1 MSTDFSVK
9 RSHNSCVYNINYH
22 LVLVTKYRNKCLNSD
37 VLNWLEVEFRR
48 LLINNDCTLD
58 EFNGEEDHV
67 HLLISLHPA
76 IAPASLIN
84 ALKTTTSRLMKKD
97 FKEHFRSYYWGTNA
111 LWNRSYCLL
120 SVGGA
125 PLDVLRRYIENQ
137 DRPG

>member
-1 MSTDFSVK
+1 
-9 RSHNSCVYNINYH
+9 
-22 LVLVTKYRNKCLNSD
+22 VTKYRNKCLNND
-37 VLNWLEVEFRR
+37 ALNWLEVEFRR

-97 FKEHFRSYYWGTNA
+97 FKEHLRNYYWGTNA

-120 SVGGA
+120 SVGGS

-137 DRPG
+137 DRPR